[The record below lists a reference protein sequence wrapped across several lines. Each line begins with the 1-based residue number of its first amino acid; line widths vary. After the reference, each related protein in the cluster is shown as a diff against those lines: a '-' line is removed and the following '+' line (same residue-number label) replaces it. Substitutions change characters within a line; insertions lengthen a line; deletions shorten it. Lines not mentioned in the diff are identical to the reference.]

1 MEGRTPIAIMKI
13 REEDVH
19 TAVFNALTAIH
30 AEQLFPREG
39 MNILLKPNVLL
50 GKPPERADYYPPAC
64 FKGGDSMDQTV
75 QSR

>member
-1 MEGRTPIAIMKI
+1 MYIQ
-13 REEDVH
+13 
-19 TAVFNALTAIH
+19 AVFNALTAIH

-50 GKPPERADYYPPAC
+50 GKPPERAVTTHPAVL
-64 FKGGDSMDQTV
+64 KAVIQMDQTV